1 MKIRSEKGFTGIDIS
16 VSVIIAF
23 IFITIISVLV
33 YRVNS
38 TSKEITLKSD
48 ATYLAIN
55 EIEQVKSQS
64 IEAYTGRSE
73 ANGNSV
79 IIENEEITNE
89 PEYADKYEGYYKTIT
104 VMDYTD
110 IPGNE
115 WATSDVVKKVTV
127 KISYMFQAKE
137 QSVEISTILSK
148 ES

>member
-16 VSVIIAF
+16 VSIVIVF

-38 TSKEITLKSD
+38 TSKEISLRSD

-55 EIEQVKSQS
+55 EIEQVK
-64 IEAYTGRSE
+64 INGIDAYLGM
-73 ANGNSV
+73 
-79 IIENEEITNE
+79 NEESGPIEENVE
-89 PEYADKYEGYYKTIT
+89 IQEGFYKTIT

-115 WATSDVVKKVTV
+115 DATSDIVKKVTV

-137 QSVEISTILSK
+137 QSVEISTIVSK

>member
-16 VSVIIAF
+16 VSVIIVF

-38 TSKEITLKSD
+38 TSKEISLRSD

-55 EIEQVKSQS
+55 EIEQVKINGIDAYLGMNESTGPVEDN
-64 IEAYTGRSE
+64 IE
-73 ANGNSV
+73 
-79 IIENEEITNE
+79 IQ
-89 PEYADKYEGYYKTIT
+89 EGFYKTIT

-110 IPGNE
+110 IPGKE
-115 WATSDVVKKVTV
+115 SETPDLVKKVTV

-137 QSVEISTILSK
+137 QSVEISTIVSK
-148 ES
+148 EI